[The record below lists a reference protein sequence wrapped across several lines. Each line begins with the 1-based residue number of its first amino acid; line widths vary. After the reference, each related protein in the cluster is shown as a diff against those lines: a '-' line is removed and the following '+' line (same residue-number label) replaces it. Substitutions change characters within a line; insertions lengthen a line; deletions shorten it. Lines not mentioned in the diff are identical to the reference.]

1 MSKFWGLAA
10 LVVGG
15 LIIGDLILHAS
26 GTKTVLGGVTNY
38 QSVAGNQLLGSPAKG
53 G

>member
-15 LIIGDLILHAS
+15 LIIGDLVLHS
-26 GTKTVLGGVTNY
+26 KGTSQVLGGVTSF

-53 G
+53 